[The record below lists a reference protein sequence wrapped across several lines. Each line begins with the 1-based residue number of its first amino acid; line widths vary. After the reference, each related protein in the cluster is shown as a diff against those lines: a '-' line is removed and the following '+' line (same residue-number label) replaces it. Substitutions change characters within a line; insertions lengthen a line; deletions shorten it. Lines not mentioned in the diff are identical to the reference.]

1 MRVRSVGMMVVAGL
15 LAFAA
20 ILPFGVLAGC
30 GGRQRPPES
39 GSCREGREWVPPQQ
53 DSHGVWQDG
62 YCRSPGTT

>member
-1 MRVRSVGMMVVAGL
+1 MRVRSIGMVVVASL

-20 ILPFGVLAGC
+20 MASGC

-39 GSCREGREWVPPQQ
+39 GSCREGREWVPPAQ

-62 YCRSPGTT
+62 YCRAPGGA

>member
-1 MRVRSVGMMVVAGL
+1 MRVRSVGMMMVAGL

-20 ILPFGVLAGC
+20 MASGC

-39 GSCREGREWVPPQQ
+39 GSCREGRQWVAPAQ

-62 YCRSPGTT
+62 YCRSTGTT